1 MALCV
6 EFERLSD
13 SHGGPDLLSVGA
25 LSTFWE
31 CRICFFAFSVPDTH
45 EVRFK
50 TGHLVARAFER
61 PETSLDMAEGVG
73 DETASANRSTVFISC
88 DSQHAVF
95 ANTVVGALMNLPE
108 PATLAT

>member
-1 MALCV
+1 MDVLRV
-6 EFERLSD
+6 
-13 SHGGPDLLSVGA
+13 PDL
-25 LSTFWE
+25 
-31 CRICFFAFSVPDTH
+31 FFAFSVPDTH
-45 EVRFK
+45 EGRFK

-73 DETASANRSTVFISC
+73 AETASANRSTVFISC